1 MVRSQQ
7 PCPDCHGTGKIIKEK
22 CPDCYGT
29 GYISSKKTI
38 EVNIP
43 AGIDN
48 GQSVRIREKGEPGVN
63 GGPRGDL
70 LVEVVVSRHPI
81 FQRQDMHIFST
92 VPITFAQAA
101 LGADIRIK
109 TVDGEVIYTV
119 KPGTKTD
126 TKVRL
131 KGKGGSTF
139 VLPLERVSS
148 SVQNFEIS
156 EHTFDISDMLY
167 NANLA
172 LGKKV
177 TVSGLEVDYGLNEPL
192 AVDGNTDTRL
202 SFARDKDEQWM
213 IVDLGT
219 VREINKVIIR
229 YFERVSAYEIYVS
242 EDGENYKKVYDVS
255 GLEEGT
261 RGDVDTVEFNTV
273 NARYV
278 KYVQLKRWYCAD
290 YSTYYS
296 GGITEFEVYGPNPDH
311 TDLISEAEM
320 IDDNAVRTAVREIN
334 NYMKRKEIYA
344 PHINGLYNALALAVD
359 NYKKQP
365 VAAAKQKT
373 AYEM

>member
-1 MVRSQQ
+1 MIPKNTDV
-7 PCPDCHGTGKIIKEK
+7 KIQLYADRTRTMLIVDDTWYYS
-22 CPDCYGT
+22 P
-29 GYISSKKTI
+29 
-38 EVNIP
+38 VNSR
-43 AGIDN
+43 N
-48 GQSVRIREKGEPGVN
+48 LE
-63 GGPRGDL
+63 GD
-70 LVEVVVSRHPI
+70 
-81 FQRQDMHIFST
+81 
-92 VPITFAQAA
+92 
-101 LGADIRIK
+101 K
-109 TVDGEVIYTV
+109 
-119 KPGTKTD
+119 
-126 TKVRL
+126 
-131 KGKGGSTF
+131 KGGSTF

-320 IDDNAVRTAVREIN
+320 IDDSAVRTAVREIK

-359 NYKKQP
+359 NYKNQP
-365 VAAAKQKT
+365 VSSPEGPSSESPETSPNAIMPIAIGAAILAAAGVLIAVLKKRKK
-373 AYEM
+373 